1 MKLVYIVITTA
12 LGNDFRYHIDSVWT
26 SFKKAKKRCNKLN
39 SDDLKEWRED
49 YGYFLFDIETE
60 PLRSKEFSE
69 ISEE

>member
-1 MKLVYIVITTA
+1 MILDITLIVCG
-12 LGNDFRYHIDSVWT
+12 LLS
-26 SFKKAKKRCNKLN
+26 KKQKKRCNKLN